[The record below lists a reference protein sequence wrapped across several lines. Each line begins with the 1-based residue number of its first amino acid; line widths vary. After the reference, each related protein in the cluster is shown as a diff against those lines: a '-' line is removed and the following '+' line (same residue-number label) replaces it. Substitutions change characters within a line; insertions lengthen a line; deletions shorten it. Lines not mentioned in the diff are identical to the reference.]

1 MKHDS
6 FDTNADDEPDYLD
19 QDNNEQEYSKTQREG
34 APLLKKKHSR
44 TADHVTVSA
53 NPVDAD
59 LLPLPESEQEQI
71 EVRRGATAEDDEERE
86 PELPRVVAPSTAK
99 QQIKEKLD
107 AALADFGKLPK
118 LPKEPAN
125 DNFRPVVS
133 WPLMD
138 QLTRKTFEPDQA
150 RRMKV
155 IVTARYL
162 RDLIDKAGADA
173 LANDNDCEVQRTESG
188 KAWFEHGQTL
198 DRKKV
203 IYDNKN
209 GEADA
214 ERYSGSVR
222 TAKKS
227 GPVSN
232 SGFDS
237 NRDDPFPVRVMDA
250 RKELDTIIAAVGPL
264 WPSLFAAVSENATMT
279 DIGLALGAK
288 SALAPTFGTLI
299 IRLAMAAAME
309 ALSRCNEVKDE
320 PRRATPLPVKSRGS
334 FLNQTNGPVMKVAA

>member
-1 MKHDS
+1 MKHDF

-19 QDNNEQEYSKTQREG
+19 QDNNEQEYSQTQREG
-34 APLLKKKHSR
+34 ARFVKEKHSR
-44 TADHVTVSA
+44 TADHVTVVA

-99 QQIKEKLD
+99 QQIKKKLD

-138 QLTRKTFEPDQA
+138 QLTRKTFEPDKE
-150 RRMKV
+150 RRTKN
-155 IVTARYL
+155 IVSARYL
-162 RDLIDKAGADA
+162 RDLIDLAGADG
-173 LANDNDCEVQRTESG
+173 LGNDNDCEVQRTESG

-203 IYDNKN
+203 VYDNKN
-209 GEADA
+209 GESDA

-232 SGFDS
+232 SGFDLY
-237 NRDDPFPVRVMDA
+237 RDDPFPVRVMEA
-250 RKELDTIIAAVGPL
+250 RKELDAIITAVGPL
-264 WPSLFAAVSENATMT
+264 WPSLFAAVSENATIT

-288 SALAPTFGTLI
+288 RFQASREGTRI
-299 IRLAMAAAME
+299 IRLAMTAAME
-309 ALSRCNEVKDE
+309 ALSRRNEVKDE
-320 PRRATPLPVKSRGS
+320 PRRTIPLPVKSRGS
-334 FLNQTNGPVMKVAA
+334 FLNQSSGPVIRIAA